1 MAEKQAY
8 MCKIREI
15 RSPRS
20 DLYISERVSKNEASR
35 FPQVPRFRKGSYAVQ
50 NLTALGLDVFSL
62 FYIRNI
68 VQQNPYKK
76 RENVR
81 NVVFRVRNAKES
93 DCTRPHP
100 YV

>member
-1 MAEKQAY
+1 MAKKQVY

-15 RSPRS
+15 RSLHS
-20 DLYISERVSKNEASR
+20 DLYMSERVSKNEAYR

-68 VQQNPYKK
+68 VQQNSHKNEEK
-76 RENVR
+76 CEM
-81 NVVFRVRNAKES
+81 
-93 DCTRPHP
+93 
-100 YV
+100 

>member
-1 MAEKQAY
+1 

-15 RSPRS
+15 RSLRS

-35 FPQVPRFRKGSYAVQ
+35 VSQAPRFRKGSYAVQ

-68 VQQNPYKK
+68 VQQNSHKNEEK
-76 RENVR
+76 CEM
-81 NVVFRVRNAKES
+81 
-93 DCTRPHP
+93 
-100 YV
+100 

>member
-1 MAEKQAY
+1 MAKKQVY

-15 RSPRS
+15 RSLRS

-35 FPQVPRFRKGSYAVQ
+35 VSQAPRFRKGSYAVQ

-68 VQQNPYKK
+68 VQQNSHKNEEK
-76 RENVR
+76 CEM
-81 NVVFRVRNAKES
+81 
-93 DCTRPHP
+93 
-100 YV
+100 

>member
-1 MAEKQAY
+1 

-76 RENVR
+76 TRKC
-81 NVVFRVRNAKES
+81 AKCS
-93 DCTRPHP
+93 FQGAKCKRIRLHP
-100 YV
+100 PPPLRIIKI

>member
-1 MAEKQAY
+1 

-15 RSPRS
+15 RSLRS

-35 FPQVPRFRKGSYAVQ
+35 FPQVPRCRKGSNAVQ

-68 VQQNPYKK
+68 VQQNSHKNEEK
-76 RENVR
+76 CEM
-81 NVVFRVRNAKES
+81 
-93 DCTRPHP
+93 
-100 YV
+100 

>member
-1 MAEKQAY
+1 MEWTVAEKQAY

-20 DLYISERVSKNEASR
+20 DLYKLVSASKNEASR

-68 VQQNPYKK
+68 VQQNPYKNEK
-76 RENVR
+76 MCEM
-81 NVVFRVRNAKES
+81 
-93 DCTRPHP
+93 
-100 YV
+100 

>member
-1 MAEKQAY
+1 

-15 RSPRS
+15 RSLRS

-35 FPQVPRFRKGSYAVQ
+35 VSRAPRFRKGSYAVQ

-68 VQQNPYKK
+68 VQQNSHKNEEK
-76 RENVR
+76 CEM
-81 NVVFRVRNAKES
+81 
-93 DCTRPHP
+93 
-100 YV
+100 

>member
-1 MAEKQAY
+1 MAKKQVY

-15 RSPRS
+15 RSLRS

-35 FPQVPRFRKGSYAVQ
+35 VSQVPRFRKGSYAVQ

-68 VQQNPYKK
+68 VQQNSHKNEEK
-76 RENVR
+76 CEM
-81 NVVFRVRNAKES
+81 
-93 DCTRPHP
+93 
-100 YV
+100 

>member
-1 MAEKQAY
+1 MAEKRDY

-20 DLYISERVSKNEASR
+20 DLYIPKRVSKNEASR

-68 VQQNPYKK
+68 VQQNSHKIEEK
-76 RENVR
+76 CEM
-81 NVVFRVRNAKES
+81 
-93 DCTRPHP
+93 
-100 YV
+100 

>member
-1 MAEKQAY
+1 MEWTVAEKQAY

-20 DLYISERVSKNEASR
+20 DLYKLVSASENEASR
-35 FPQVPRFRKGSYAVQ
+35 VSQGPRFRKGSYAVQ

-68 VQQNPYKK
+68 VQQNPYKNEK
-76 RENVR
+76 TCEM
-81 NVVFRVRNAKES
+81 
-93 DCTRPHP
+93 
-100 YV
+100 

>member
-1 MAEKQAY
+1 MEWTVAEKQAY

-15 RSPRS
+15 RSLRS
-20 DLYISERVSKNEASR
+20 DLYKNEASR

-68 VQQNPYKK
+68 VQQNPYKNEK
-76 RENVR
+76 MCEM
-81 NVVFRVRNAKES
+81 
-93 DCTRPHP
+93 
-100 YV
+100 

>member
-1 MAEKQAY
+1 MAKKQTY

-15 RSPRS
+15 RSLRS

-68 VQQNPYKK
+68 VQQNSHKNEKK
-76 RENVR
+76 CEM
-81 NVVFRVRNAKES
+81 
-93 DCTRPHP
+93 
-100 YV
+100 

>member
-1 MAEKQAY
+1 MY
-8 MCKIREI
+8 RIREI
-15 RSPRS
+15 RPASS
-20 DLYISERVSKNEASR
+20 DLYKLVSASKNEASR
-35 FPQVPRFRKGSYAVQ
+35 FSQVPRFRKGSYAVQ

>member
-1 MAEKQAY
+1 MAKKQVY

-15 RSPRS
+15 RSLCS

-35 FPQVPRFRKGSYAVQ
+35 VSQAPRFRKVSYAVQ

-68 VQQNPYKK
+68 VQQNSHKNEEK
-76 RENVR
+76 CEM
-81 NVVFRVRNAKES
+81 
-93 DCTRPHP
+93 
-100 YV
+100 